1 MMITGLFFAQVISFS
16 RALLRRAIA
25 RLRRG
30 RDAAGLW
37 LVMLLILFVHP
48 LFGETGDALDSA
60 VWVFE
65 KIGTVSGP

>member
-1 MMITGLFFAQVISFS
+1 MTGLFFSQVISFS
-16 RALLRRAIA
+16 RALVRRTIA
-25 RLRRG
+25 GLRRG

-48 LFGETGDALDSA
+48 LFGETGHALDSA

-65 KIGTVSGP
+65 QIGTVSGP

>member
-1 MMITGLFFAQVISFS
+1 MQAISSS
-16 RALLRRAIA
+16 RALARRAA
-25 RLRRG
+25 AGLRRG

-48 LFGETGDALDSA
+48 LFGETGNALDSA

-65 KIGTVSGP
+65 RIGAVSGP